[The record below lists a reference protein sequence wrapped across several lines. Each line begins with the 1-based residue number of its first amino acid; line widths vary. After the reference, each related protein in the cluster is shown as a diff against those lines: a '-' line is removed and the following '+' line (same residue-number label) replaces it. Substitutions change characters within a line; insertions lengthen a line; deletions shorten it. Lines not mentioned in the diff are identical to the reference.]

1 MTVEMNCCV
10 RLELA
15 AHQLVGPS
23 FARTDE
29 LDLSGQAEGFVLALA
44 ANWLVMCSIRDSIS
58 AIASAWNLSKSASW
72 DALQSAI
79 VSTSFW
85 E

>member
-10 RLELA
+10 SLELA

-29 LDLSGQAEGFVLALA
+29 LDPSGQAEGFELALA

-58 AIASAWNLSKSASW
+58 AIASVAPRG
-72 DALQSAI
+72 
-79 VSTSFW
+79 
-85 E
+85 